1 MRKQPPHKAD
11 SPPCILRG
19 EQVHVDSSNDAKVM
33 LRLQGLRKS
42 YGDLVAVRDLSLDVL
57 RGEVFGFLGPNG
69 AGKTTT
75 INMICGLLQADAGE
89 IVIEGRSLGKHYR
102 DCKRRMGLCPEN
114 LVIWENLTCLE
125 QLVFMGQQYDL
136 VPEAARARAAQL
148 LEDFHLTDRSHKLA
162 KTLSGGM
169 KRRLNLALALVHDPE
184 ILILDEPQVGLDPQ
198 SRILVRE
205 YIRSLARHKTVVLTS
220 HDMSEV
226 DRLADRVGIVDHG
239 ELLVLDTPEALKSR
253 HGARDIVEIQFEDDP
268 ENQLNALRPTLPE
281 GLQRWT
287 YGDGRL
293 RMTDLETVDVLP
305 VLLEAFREAQVEVMD
320 ITIRKRTLEDVFID
334 LTGRRLRE

>member
-1 MRKQPPHKAD
+1 VQIGRSNASNVML
-11 SPPCILRG
+11 SLRG
-19 EQVHVDSSNDAKVM
+19 
-33 LRLQGLRKS
+33 LWKS
-42 YGDLVAVRDLSLDVL
+42 YGDLAAVRDLSLDVL

-75 INMICGLLQADAGE
+75 IKMITGLLRSDAGE
-89 IVIEGRSLGKHYR
+89 IVIDGRSLKEHYR
-102 DCKRRMGLCPEN
+102 ECKRRMGLCPEN

-125 QLVFMGQQYDL
+125 QLAFIGQQYDL
-136 VPEAARARAAQL
+136 GRKAAKARATQL
-148 LEDFHLTDRSHKLA
+148 LGDFHLMDRSNKLA
-162 KTLSGGM
+162 KTLSSGM

-184 ILILDEPQVGLDPQ
+184 ILILDEPQAGLDPQ

-205 YIRSLARHKTVVLTS
+205 FIRSLAKHKTVVLTT
-220 HDMSEV
+220 HDMDEV

-253 HGARDIVEIQFEDDP
+253 HGARDVLEMQFADDP
-268 ENQLNALRPTLPE
+268 EDRLNALRPALPE

-287 YGDGRL
+287 YSDGRL
-293 RMTDLETVDVLP
+293 RMVDLETVDVLP
-305 VLLEAFREAQVEVMD
+305 ALLEALQGVQIEVLD

>member
-1 MRKQPPHKAD
+1 
-11 SPPCILRG
+11 
-19 EQVHVDSSNDAKVM
+19 M
-33 LRLQGLRKS
+33 LSLQGLWKS

-75 INMICGLLQADAGE
+75 IKMICGLLCADAGE
-89 IVIEGRSLGKHYR
+89 IRVEGHALSEHYR
-102 DCKRRMGLCPEN
+102 ECKRRMGLCPEN
-114 LVIWENLTCLE
+114 LVIWEDLTCFE
-125 QLVFMGQQYDL
+125 QMTFIGQQYDL
-136 VPEAARARAAQL
+136 SREMAAGRAERL
-148 LEDFHLTDRSHKLA
+148 LEDFHLTDRRHKLA

-184 ILILDEPQVGLDPQ
+184 ILILDEPQAGLDPQ

-205 YIRSLARHKTVVLTS
+205 YIRSLAENKTVVLTT
-220 HDMSEV
+220 HDMDEV
-226 DRLADRVGIVDHG
+226 DRLADRVGIIDHG

-253 HGARDIVEIQFEDDP
+253 HGVGEILEIQFADDP
-268 ENQLNALRPTLPE
+268 KDELNALRPALPE
-281 GLQRWT
+281 GLQNWT

-293 RMTDLETVDVLP
+293 RMTDLEIMDVLP
-305 VLLEAFREAQVEVMD
+305 ALLQAFQRVQIEVLD
-320 ITIRKRTLEDVFID
+320 ISIRKRTLEDVFID

>member
-1 MRKQPPHKAD
+1 V
-11 SPPCILRG
+11 
-19 EQVHVDSSNDAKVM
+19 QVRNSDDASVM
-33 LRLQGLRKS
+33 LSLRGLRKS
-42 YGDLVAVRDLSLDVL
+42 YGDLVAVRDLSLDIR

-75 INMICGLLQADAGE
+75 IKMICGLLQADAGE
-89 IVIEGRSLGKHYR
+89 IMIEGRSLKEDYR
-102 DCKRRMGLCPEN
+102 ACKRRMGLCPEN

-125 QLVFMGQQYDL
+125 QLTFLGQQYDL
-136 VPEAARARAAQL
+136 GRKAARARAARL

-162 KTLSGGM
+162 KTLSSGM

-184 ILILDEPQVGLDPQ
+184 ITILDEPQAGLDPQ

-205 YIRSLARHKTVVLTS
+205 YIRSLAKHKTVVLTT
-220 HDMSEV
+220 HDMDEV
-226 DRLADRVGIVDHG
+226 DRLADRVGIIDHG
-239 ELLVLDTPEALKSR
+239 ELLVLDTPNNLKSR
-253 HGARDIVEIQFEDDP
+253 QGAGEILEIQFADDP
-268 ENQLNALRPTLPE
+268 EAKLLALQPTLPAS
-281 GLQRWT
+281 LQQGIYT
-287 YGDGRL
+287 EGRL

-305 VLLEAFREAQVEVMD
+305 TLLEAFQGAQIEVLD

>member
-1 MRKQPPHKAD
+1 V
-11 SPPCILRG
+11 
-19 EQVHVDSSNDAKVM
+19 QVRNSDDASVM
-33 LRLQGLRKS
+33 LSLRGLRKS
-42 YGDLVAVRDLSLDVL
+42 YGDLVAVRDLSLDIR

-75 INMICGLLQADAGE
+75 IKMICGLLQADAGE
-89 IVIEGRSLGKHYR
+89 IMIEGRSLKEDYR
-102 DCKRRMGLCPEN
+102 ACKRRMGLCPEN

-125 QLVFMGQQYDL
+125 QLTFLGQQYDL
-136 VPEAARARAAQL
+136 GRKAARARAARL

-162 KTLSGGM
+162 KTLSSGM

-184 ILILDEPQVGLDPQ
+184 ITILDEPQAGLDPQ

-205 YIRSLARHKTVVLTS
+205 YIRSLAKHKTVVLTT
-220 HDMSEV
+220 HDMDEV
-226 DRLADRVGIVDHG
+226 DRLADRVGIIDHG
-239 ELLVLDTPEALKSR
+239 ELLVLDTPNNLKSR
-253 HGARDIVEIQFEDDP
+253 QGAGEILEIQFADDP
-268 ENQLNALRPTLPE
+268 EAKLLALWPTFPAS
-281 GLQRWT
+281 LQQGIYT
-287 YGDGRL
+287 EGRL

-305 VLLEAFREAQVEVMD
+305 TLLEAFQGAQIEVLD